1 MFARVTVYE
10 LPGDRIDEAV
20 ESFHAAFDQIMTLG
34 GFRDGYFLVAPDED
48 LATAITLWETRAAME
63 ASRVTASRVRTNAA
77 RSVDGCVV
85 SAHEYEVAI
94 DGAALRAA
102 AARR

>member
-10 LPGDRIDEAV
+10 LPGDRMDEAV
-20 ESFHAAFDQIMTLG
+20 ESFRFAFDQITRLD
-34 GFRDGYFLVAPDED
+34 GFCDGYFLVCADED
-48 LATAITLWETRAAME
+48 RATAFTRWETRAAME
-63 ASRVTASRVRTNAA
+63 ASRVTASRVRTDAA

-94 DGAALRAA
+94 DRAADRAGAARY
-102 AARR
+102 